1 MATPRTCSAGS
12 KRGDRGGDCA
22 VGFQIEANPIDDDAE
37 LLVTGGDAS
46 ELYVLLWNRRDAAG
60 SEMGRRTK
68 PGFGSFA
75 GVASTRCYPPGWQGW
90 RRALMSSQ
98 VSPSLARKQF
108 RRPEALSGDQFDAA
122 DQ

>member
-75 GVASTRCYPPGWQGW
+75 GRRIHPMLAARQETASRSFDPKRW
-90 RRALMSSQ
+90 
-98 VSPSLARKQF
+98 
-108 RRPEALSGDQFDAA
+108 EAVFA
-122 DQ
+122 